1 MYTYIFQGGFQMPI
15 LTEQDK
21 EAIIKAYSVDLVPM
35 IKLAEDYG
43 VSRMA
48 IHKMLNKRG
57 VNTKKGAGGGT
68 RVQAKCTQCGKLH
81 ERTRSNFRG
90 KNLLFCGH
98 ECYYTWLKNGGKE
111 GTEFIAHRHS
121 SRLARELVREV
132 FALQPQHIV
141 HHKDRD
147 ERNNK
152 LSNLAVFASAGDHMK
167 HHRGVKVEYLWDG
180 AKTRKG
186 KLGE

>member
-1 MYTYIFQGGFQMPI
+1 MPI

-21 EAIIKAYSVDLVPM
+21 DAIVKAYTVDLVPM
-35 IKLAEDYG
+35 IKLAQDYK

-48 IHKMLNKRG
+48 IYKMLNKMG

-68 RVQAKCTQCGKLH
+68 RVRAKCTQCGKEH
-81 ERTRSNFRG
+81 ERTRGRFRG

-98 ECYYTWLKNGGKE
+98 KCYYAWMKAGGTA
-111 GTEFIAHRHS
+111 GNEFIERRHS
-121 SRLARELVREV
+121 SRLARELVRSM
-132 FALQPQHIV
+132 FALQPQHVV
-141 HHKDRD
+141 HHKDRNQG
-147 ERNNK
+147 NNK
-152 LSNLAVFASAGDHMK
+152 IANLAVFASAGDHGK

-186 KLGE
+186 KAGE